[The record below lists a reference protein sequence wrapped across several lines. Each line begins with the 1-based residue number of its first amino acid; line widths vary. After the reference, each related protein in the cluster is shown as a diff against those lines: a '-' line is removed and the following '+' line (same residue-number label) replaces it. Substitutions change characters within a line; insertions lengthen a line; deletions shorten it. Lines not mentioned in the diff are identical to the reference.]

1 MSLLERELRAQPEKL
16 AGLIDRTRPILDA
29 FAALLDRTVSSHLVL
44 AARGSSDNAARYG
57 QYLFGLENELV
68 VALAAPSLTSLYG
81 RPPRFDGAAV
91 VAISQSGQSPDVVS
105 VVEAARQQQR
115 PTIAVT
121 NDTNSPL
128 ANVSDHVLGLGFETE
143 RAVAAT
149 GTYTG
154 SLLALALL
162 SAAMLEDRRPAMAAL
177 EQLPELMAQTI
188 ETSFAQIDGSELSTD
203 RPLTVVGR
211 GLNYATAFETTLKI
225 RELTGISGE
234 AFSPPDLEHGP
245 IASLA
250 TGSPVVIVA
259 PNEPSTASIA
269 QLVPRL
275 QARGVQLIVISG
287 DPDLL
292 AEADIPVRLPR
303 QPTAHLTPISTIV
316 AGQVLALRTAEAR
329 GLDVDNP
336 DDLTKVTTTR

>member
-16 AGLIDRTRPILDA
+16 AGLIERTRPTLDA
-29 FAALLDRTVSSHLVL
+29 LAELHGRSRPNHLVL

-68 VALAAPSLTSLYG
+68 VALATPSLTSVYG

-91 VAISQSGQSPDVVS
+91 IAISQSGQSPDVVS
-105 VVEAARQQQR
+105 VVEAAHRQGR

-128 ANVSDHVLGLGFETE
+128 AKASDHVLGLGFETE

-162 SAAMLEDRRPAMAAL
+162 STAMLRERRPAMASL
-177 EQLPELMAQTI
+177 EQLPELMSQAI
-188 ETSFAQIDGSELSTD
+188 ETSFAQIDGQELFTD

-211 GLNYATAFETTLKI
+211 GLNYATAFETALKI

-245 IASLA
+245 IASLT
-250 TGSPVVIVA
+250 TGSPVVVVA
-259 PNEPSTASIA
+259 PDEPSTASIA
-269 QLVPRL
+269 QFLPQL
-275 QARGVQLIVISG
+275 QSRGVQLIVISRN
-287 DPDLL
+287 PELL
-292 AEADIPVRLPR
+292 AQADIPVRLSQ
-303 QPTAHLTPISTIV
+303 QPTPHLTPITTIV
-316 AGQVLALRTAEAR
+316 PGQVLALRTAEAR

-336 DDLTKVTTTR
+336 GGLTKVTTTS

>member
-16 AGLIDRTRPILDA
+16 AGLLERVRPTLDPL
-29 FAALLDRTVSSHLVL
+29 AALLDRTVSSHLVL

-57 QYLFGLENELV
+57 QYLFGLQNELV
-68 VALAAPSLTSLYG
+68 VALATPSLTSLYDQA
-81 RPPRFDGAAV
+81 PRFDGAAV
-91 VAISQSGQSPDVVS
+91 VAISQSGRSPDVVS
-105 VVEAARQQQR
+105 VVEAARRQQR

-128 ANVSDHVLGLGFETE
+128 ANACEHVLDLGFEAE

-162 SAAMLEDRRPAMAAL
+162 SAAMLDERQPAIEAI
-177 EQLPELMAQTI
+177 EQVPELLAQTI
-188 ETSFAQIDGSELSTD
+188 ETSFAQIDGDELSSD

-211 GLNYATAFETTLKI
+211 GLNYATAFETALKI
-225 RELTGISGE
+225 RELTGISSE

-245 IASLA
+245 IASL
-250 TGSPVVIVA
+250 TRGSPVLVVA
-259 PNEPSTASIA
+259 PDEPSTASIA
-269 QLVPRL
+269 QFLPRL
-275 QARGVQLIVISG
+275 QSRGARLIVISG
-287 DPDLL
+287 DPELL
-292 AEADIPVRLPR
+292 ALADVPVRLPR
-303 QPTAHLTPISTIV
+303 QPASHLTPITTI
-316 AGQVLALRTAEAR
+316 AASQVLALRTAEAR

-336 DDLTKVTTTR
+336 GGLTKVTTTR